1 MQRLIGILSS
11 FFSTPILASFLC
23 CFHSTDVLTVELSVK
38 LSLFTADD
46 GQDVFLAVILKFL
59 AWNLYIGPKINH
71 EKCLGGQLHLT
82 NNCYKSFLNILSSA
96 HLSKKIPILKYIKLY
111 ALCFTGVKNDF
122 YY

>member
-11 FFSTPILASFLC
+11 FFSTPIPASFLC

-82 NNCYKSFLNILSSA
+82 NNCYKSFLNILSRK
-96 HLSKKIPILKYIKLY
+96 HKIFKRSVIYLFEYKL
-111 ALCFTGVKNDF
+111 
-122 YY
+122 

>member
-1 MQRLIGILSS
+1 VQRLIGILSS

-46 GQDVFLAVILKFL
+46 GQDVFVAVILKFL

-96 HLSKKIPILKYIKLY
+96 HLSKKNSNTEVYKIICI
-111 ALCFTGVKNDF
+111 VF
-122 YY
+122 YGCEK